1 MNDRLGDL
9 GSAANW
15 ASDIDDGD
23 GDVEMGE
30 QPARNQNANNTNKQP
45 RHMKQFFEEVDKIK
59 SSIEYIKNSTR
70 TIGEINEQSLQATT
84 TEQENELSRQLRPLV
99 DETNKRAKAT
109 KDLLGLLKQDN
120 ESLQQTGEGKPS
132 DLRYVDKLTS
142 FF

>member
-9 GSAANW
+9 GSAAHW
-15 ASDIDDGD
+15 ATDIDDDDG

-30 QPARNQNANNTNKQP
+30 QPARNQNNTTNKQP

-59 SSIEYIKNSTR
+59 NSIEYIKNSTR
-70 TIGEINEQSLQATT
+70 TIGEINEQALQATT

-132 DLRYVDKLTS
+132 DLRYVI
-142 FF
+142 FIE